1 MEYIKKHKLTAFVI
15 LVYIVVIAFAYF
27 IYKLFIG
34 SSGLP
39 VYGDRLD
46 GIENVPITDEQ
57 KDAIVAKLSESDFVL
72 KVTKPYLNGKILKVI
87 VTIADEAGLQAAKD
101 ISGKVV
107 EVLDNDQRAFY
118 DIEYFIRKEY
128 SCTLEATGKM
138 DEDGN
143 FVGDVEVKFLNDLSK
158 SNFATDYG
166 ISGADAVEYNKQQ
179 SIDITQDGEFIVYGF
194 TKDKVSESKCS
205 IKIVRKASEEA
216 TTATSINTIGVNR
229 DCPSIGYMKAGTG
242 AFVWAKTA

>member
-15 LVYIVVIAFAYF
+15 LVYIIVIAFAYF

-87 VTIADEAGLQAAKD
+87 VTIADEANLQAAKD
-101 ISGKVV
+101 LSGKIV

-143 FVGDVEVKFLNDLSK
+143 FVGDVVVKFLTDLSK
-158 SNFATDYG
+158 SEFATDYG
-166 ISGADAVEYNKQQ
+166 IAGSDTHEFNKQQ
-179 SIDITQDGEFIVYGF
+179 TIDVKDDGEYIIYGY

-205 IKIVRKASEEA
+205 IKVVKKTSEEVASE
-216 TTATSINTIGVNR
+216 TTVNTKSISR
-229 DCPSIGYMKAGTG
+229 DCPTIGYMKAGTG

>member
-15 LVYIVVIAFAYF
+15 LVYIIVIAFAYF

-72 KVTKPYLNGKILKVI
+72 KVTRPYLNGKILKVI
-87 VTIADEAGLQAAKD
+87 VTIADEASLQATKD
-101 ISGKVV
+101 LSGKIV

-143 FVGDVEVKFLNDLSK
+143 FVGDVSVKFLTDLSK
-158 SNFATDYG
+158 SEFATDYG
-166 ISGADAVEYNKQQ
+166 LFSANNRDYNKIQTTE
-179 SIDITQDGEFIVYGF
+179 IKDDGEYIIFGF
-194 TKDKVSESKCS
+194 TKDKVSESTCS
-205 IKIVRKASEEA
+205 IKIVKKTSEE
-216 TTATSINTIGVNR
+216 TATQTTINTIGVNR